1 MHMMTPMT
9 VVWRKY
15 RLVGSHV
22 VGRAFSTNNR
32 RIVDLR
38 SDTVTQPTA
47 AMLHAAT
54 QATTGD
60 DVMGE
65 DPTVTAL
72 EHHAAELFGKERALY
87 VPTGT
92 MANMCAILS
101 HCHYNKS
108 AEMIIGSKSHINLY
122 EGGGYANLAGVS
134 CKQIPEDENAIF
146 SMDDIRD
153 SYFSDN
159 DDHYAKSTLI
169 CLENTHNMLG
179 GVALPASY
187 ISSIG
192 KMAKERDLKVH
203 IDGAR
208 IMNAAVA
215 LNTSPSDLC
224 EGADSISICLSKG
237 LGAPMGSILVGE
249 TEFIRLA
256 RRARKRLGGGM
267 RQVGV
272 IASMGMHAL
281 TNNVDRM
288 ADDHSRAQRI
298 ASELKNAGFFLPR
311 DGQVDTN
318 IVFFALPDNS
328 KLTKEE
334 LPAKMFEKYGVK
346 IAGGYSKGGRMFR
359 LVTHMDVDDEGV
371 DATIEGII
379 SLCIP

>member
-1 MHMMTPMT
+1 MASIL
-9 VVWRKY
+9 RKC
-15 RLVGSHV
+15 RLLGSR
-22 VGRAFSTNNR
+22 VGRSFSTNTKSN

-38 SDTVTQPTA
+38 SDTITKPTLE
-47 AMLHAAT
+47 MLHAAT
-54 QATTGD
+54 RAETGD
-60 DVMGE
+60 DVMEE
-65 DPTVTAL
+65 DPTVMML
-72 EHHAAELFGKERALY
+72 EEYAAELFGKERALF

-92 MANMCAILS
+92 MANLCAILS

-134 CKQIPEDENAIF
+134 CKQIQEDENGMF
-146 SMDDIRD
+146 SMNDIKD
-153 SYFSDN
+153 AYFQDN
-159 DDHYAKSTLI
+159 DVHYAKSTLI

-179 GVALPASY
+179 GVALSASY

-192 KMAKERDLKVH
+192 KMARERDMQVH

-208 IMNAAVA
+208 IMNAAIA
-215 LNTSPSDLC
+215 LNTSPSALC
-224 EGADSISICLSKG
+224 EGADSVSVCLSKG
-237 LGAPMGSILVGE
+237 LGAPMGSVLVGE

-281 TNNVDRM
+281 TNNVERM
-288 ADDHSRAQRI
+288 AEDHSRAQKI
-298 ASELKNAGFFLPR
+298 ALKLKDSGFLLPR

-318 IVFFALPDNS
+318 IVFFALPDDS

-334 LPAKMFEKYGVK
+334 LPATIFEKYGVK
-346 IAGGYSKGGRMFR
+346 IAGGYSKGGEMFR

-371 DATIEGII
+371 DTAIEGII
-379 SLCIP
+379 SLCCT

>member
-1 MHMMTPMT
+1 MMTPPMKA
-9 VVWRKY
+9 VWRNY
-15 RLVGSHV
+15 RLVNH
-22 VGRAFSTNNR
+22 VGRSFSSSNK

-38 SDTVTQPTA
+38 SDTVTQPSS

-54 QATTGD
+54 QAQTGD

-72 EHHAAELFGKERALY
+72 EHYAADLFGKEGALY
-87 VPTGT
+87 LPTGT
-92 MANMCAILS
+92 MANMCAILA

-108 AEMIIGSKSHINLY
+108 AEMIVGTKSHINLY

-134 CKQIPEDENAIF
+134 CKQIPEDENAMF
-146 SMDDIRD
+146 SMDDLQD
-153 SYFSDN
+153 AYFNDN

-179 GVALPASY
+179 GIALPASY

-192 KMAKERDLKVH
+192 KMALERDMKVH

-208 IMNAAVA
+208 IMNAVVA
-215 LNTSPSDLC
+215 QNNICPSALC
-224 EGADSISICLSKG
+224 EGADSVSICLSKG

-272 IASMGMHAL
+272 IASMGLHAL
-281 TNNVDRM
+281 KNNVERM
-288 ADDHSRAQRI
+288 ADDHYRAQKI
-298 ASELKNAGFFLPR
+298 ASELKRAGFFLPR
-311 DGQVDTN
+311 EGKMDTN
-318 IVFFALPDNS
+318 IVFFGLPEYS

-334 LPAKMFEKYGVK
+334 LPAKLFDNYGVK
-346 IAGGYSKGGRMFR
+346 IAGGYSSGGRLFR
-359 LVTHMDVDDEGV
+359 LVLHMDVDDEGV
-371 DATIEGII
+371 DAAIDGII

>member
-1 MHMMTPMT
+1 MNKA
-9 VVWRKY
+9 VLLLRNYQCNK
-15 RLVGSHV
+15 
-22 VGRAFSTNNR
+22 VGRTFTTNYK

-38 SDTVTQPTA
+38 SDTVTQPCS

-54 QATTGD
+54 RATTGD

-65 DPTVTAL
+65 DPTVKAL
-72 EHHAAELFGKERALY
+72 EIYAADMFGKERALY
-87 VPTGT
+87 LPTGT
-92 MANMCAILS
+92 MANICAIMA
-101 HCHYNKS
+101 HCHHNKS
-108 AEMIIGSKSHINLY
+108 SEMIIGRKSHINLY

-134 CKQIPEDENAIF
+134 CKQIPEDENAMF
-146 SMDDIRD
+146 AMDDIKD
-153 SYFSDN
+153 VYFSDN

-192 KMAKERDLKVH
+192 RLAKERDMKVH

-215 LNTSPSDLC
+215 LGTPPSALC
-224 EGADSISICLSKG
+224 EGADSVSICLSKG
-237 LGAPMGSILVGE
+237 LGAPMGSLLVGE
-249 TEFIRLA
+249 AEFIRLA

-281 TNNVDRM
+281 KNNVDRM
-288 ADDHSRAQRI
+288 VEDHSRAQRI
-298 ASELKNAGFFLPR
+298 ASELNLAGFLLPR
-311 DGQVDTN
+311 DGKVDTN
-318 IVFFALPDNS
+318 IIFFALPENS

-334 LPAKMFEKYGVK
+334 LAAKLELNFGVK
-346 IAGGYSKGGRMFR
+346 ISGGYSSGGRMFR
-359 LVTHMDVDDEGV
+359 LVLHMDIDEEGV
-371 DATIEGII
+371 DTAIEGII